1 MRFERVQAY
10 PDAILPTRGT
20 ERAGG
25 YDLYAAED
33 TVIPGYQ
40 EIINEL
46 KNAYQISLRDK
57 REGYG
62 IDWEQNI
69 LPQILKNCSFDC
81 RPTLVP
87 TGIKIY
93 LDKDKTF
100 DIQARSSLPRKNWLI
115 VANAPGLI
123 DADYVDNPDN
133 EGHIF
138 VQLINLAPFPF
149 TIKKGEK
156 FAQGVIRQYFIV
168 DNDTHGGERKGGFG
182 STDNI
187 NIFTKEEFMPNLF
200 NHETDA
206 NIIQNDIVMNT
217 RPDWETGVL

>member
-10 PDAILPTRGT
+10 PDAIIPTRGT

-33 TVIPGYQ
+33 TVIPSYS
-40 EIINEL
+40 EIIQEL
-46 KNAYQISLRDK
+46 KNAYHETLIM
-57 REGYG
+57 GT
-62 IDWEQNI
+62 DWTQNI
-69 LPQILKNCSFDC
+69 LPQVLKNCSFDC

-87 TGIKIY
+87 TGVKIY

-156 FAQGVIRQYFIV
+156 FAQGVIRQYFTV
-168 DNDTHGGERKGGFG
+168 DNDTHGGERMGGFG
-182 STDNI
+182 STDK
-187 NIFTKEEFMPNLF
+187 IFTKEEFAPNLF
-200 NHETDA
+200 NKGPS
-206 NIIQNDIVMNT
+206 Q
-217 RPDWETGVL
+217 

>member
-1 MRFERVQAY
+1 MRFERVQVY

-20 ERAGG
+20 AQAGG

-33 TVIPGYQ
+33 TVIPSYS
-40 EIINEL
+40 EIIQEL
-46 KNAYQISLRDK
+46 KNAYHETLIM
-57 REGYG
+57 GV
-62 IDWEQNI
+62 DWAQNI

-87 TGIKIY
+87 TGVKIY
-93 LDKDKTF
+93 LDEDKTF

-133 EGHIF
+133 EGQIY

-156 FAQGVIRQYFIV
+156 FAQGVIRQYFTV
-168 DNDTHGGERKGGFG
+168 DNDTHGDKRVGGFG
-182 STDNI
+182 STGAG
-187 NIFTKEEFMPNLF
+187 L
-200 NHETDA
+200 
-206 NIIQNDIVMNT
+206 
-217 RPDWETGVL
+217 

>member
-10 PDAILPTRGT
+10 PDAVIPTRAT
-20 ERAGG
+20 EKAAG

-33 TVIPGYQ
+33 TIIPSYWVMMQKLEQASIPEDAIFALFGMKEFKFKYQ
-40 EIINEL
+40 DVTEAL
-46 KNAYQISLRDK
+46 KEEKFKDY
-57 REGYG
+57 
-62 IDWEQNI
+62 
-69 LPQILKNCSFDC
+69 

-93 LDKDKTF
+93 LDDDKSF

-133 EGHIF
+133 EGQIY

-156 FAQGVIRQYFIV
+156 FAQGVIRQYFTV
-168 DNDTHGGERKGGFG
+168 DNDIPGGTRSGGFG
-182 STDNI
+182 STGAG
-187 NIFTKEEFMPNLF
+187 L
-200 NHETDA
+200 
-206 NIIQNDIVMNT
+206 
-217 RPDWETGVL
+217 

>member
-10 PDAILPTRGT
+10 PDAILPTRAT
-20 ERAGG
+20 EKAGG

-33 TVIPGYQ
+33 IVVPGYQ
-40 EIINEL
+40 EIINEFE
-46 KNAYQISLRDK
+46 KAYNRSLRNKD
-57 REGYG
+57 

-81 RPTLVP
+81 RSTLVP
-87 TGIKIY
+87 TGVKIY
-93 LDKDKTF
+93 LDEDKTF

-149 TIKKGEK
+149 TIKKDEK
-156 FAQGVIRQYFIV
+156 FAQGVIRQYFTV
-168 DNDTHGGERKGGFG
+168 DNDIHGGKRIGGFG
-182 STDNI
+182 STD
-187 NIFTKEEFMPNLF
+187 T
-200 NHETDA
+200 
-206 NIIQNDIVMNT
+206 IQNGIVMDT
-217 RPDWETGVL
+217 RPNWETGIL

>member
-10 PDAILPTRGT
+10 PDAIIPTRAT
-20 ERAGG
+20 EKAAG

-33 TVIPGYQ
+33 TVIPSYLEMMKQ
-40 EIINEL
+40 IELANEPNL
-46 KNAYQISLRDK
+46 DNALSILFGDFLEPK
-57 REGYG
+57 
-62 IDWEQNI
+62 ITKFNNI
-69 LPQILKNCSFDC
+69 HDVFKEEKFKDY

-93 LDKDKTF
+93 LDDDKSF

-156 FAQGVIRQYFIV
+156 FAQGIIHQYFTI
-168 DNDTHGGERKGGFG
+168 DNDIHGGKRVGGFG
-182 STDNI
+182 STDK
-187 NIFTKEEFMPNLF
+187 IFTKEEFAPNLF
-200 NHETDA
+200 GDGTSFSY
-206 NIIQNDIVMNT
+206 T
-217 RPDWETGVL
+217 

>member
-1 MRFERVQAY
+1 MRFERVSTY
-10 PDAILPTRGT
+10 PDAILPIRGT
-20 ERAGG
+20 ENAGG

-33 TVIPGYQ
+33 VTIPSYEEIVRELRRTYTSTTQ
-40 EIINEL
+40 DKNFIINSNE
-46 KNAYQISLRDK
+46 
-57 REGYG
+57 
-62 IDWEQNI
+62 NI
-69 LPQILKNCSFDC
+69 FPQIIDRCTFDC

-87 TGIKIY
+87 TGVKIY

-156 FAQGVIRQYFIV
+156 FAQGVIRQYFTV
-168 DNDTHGGERKGGFG
+168 DNDIHGGERMGGFG
-182 STDNI
+182 STDK
-187 NIFTKEEFMPNLF
+187 IFTKEEFTPNLF
-200 NHETDA
+200 GNGTSFSY
-206 NIIQNDIVMNT
+206 T
-217 RPDWETGVL
+217 

>member
-1 MRFERVQAY
+1 MRFERVQKY

-33 TVIPGYQ
+33 TIIPSYSEMMKQ
-40 EIINEL
+40 IELANEPNIDDALSILFGDFSDPKPRTKFNDIHDVL
-46 KNAYQISLRDK
+46 KEERFKDY
-57 REGYG
+57 
-62 IDWEQNI
+62 
-69 LPQILKNCSFDC
+69 

-156 FAQGVIRQYFIV
+156 FAQGVIRQYFTV
-168 DNDTHGGERKGGFG
+168 DNDIHGGERMGGFG
-182 STDNI
+182 STG
-187 NIFTKEEFMPNLF
+187 
-200 NHETDA
+200 
-206 NIIQNDIVMNT
+206 Q
-217 RPDWETGVL
+217 

>member
-20 ERAGG
+20 EKAGG

-33 TVIPGYQ
+33 TVILSYQ
-40 EIINEL
+40 EIINEFKSAYNESI
-46 KNAYQISLRDK
+46 KNKDIM
-57 REGYG
+57 G
-62 IDWEQNI
+62 IDWAQNI

-87 TGIKIY
+87 TGVKIY
-93 LDKDKTF
+93 LDEDKTF

-156 FAQGVIRQYFIV
+156 FAQGVIRQYFTV
-168 DNDTHGGERKGGFG
+168 DNDTHGGKRMGGFG
-182 STDNI
+182 STNK
-187 NIFTKEEFMPNLF
+187 IFTKEEFTPNLF
-200 NHETDA
+200 NKD
-206 NIIQNDIVMNT
+206 
-217 RPDWETGVL
+217 PS

>member
-1 MRFERVQAY
+1 MKFERVSAY
-10 PDAILPTRGT
+10 PDAILPTRAT
-20 ERAGG
+20 EKAAG

-33 TVIPGYQ
+33 TVIPSYWVMMQKLEQASVPEDAIFALFGMKEFKFKYQ
-40 EIINEL
+40 DITEAL
-46 KNAYQISLRDK
+46 KD
-57 REGYG
+57 
-62 IDWEQNI
+62 EQF
-69 LPQILKNCSFDC
+69 KDY

-93 LDKDKTF
+93 LDDDKSF

-123 DADYVDNPDN
+123 DADYANNPDN

-156 FAQGVIRQYFIV
+156 FAQGVIRQYFTV
-168 DNDTHGGERKGGFG
+168 DNDTHGGERIGGFG
-182 STDNI
+182 STDK
-187 NIFTKEEFMPNLF
+187 IFTKEEFAPNLF
-200 NHETDA
+200 IKD
-206 NIIQNDIVMNT
+206 
-217 RPDWETGVL
+217 PS

>member
-10 PDAILPTRGT
+10 PNAIIPTRGT
-20 ERAGG
+20 KRAGG

-33 TVIPGYQ
+33 TIIPSYQ
-40 EIINEL
+40 EIIQEL

-87 TGIKIY
+87 TGVKIY

-123 DADYVDNPDN
+123 DADYVDNSDN

-156 FAQGVIRQYFIV
+156 FAQGVIRQYFTV
-168 DNDTHGGERKGGFG
+168 NNDVHGGERIGGFG
-182 STDNI
+182 STDK
-187 NIFTKEEFMPNLF
+187 IFTKEEFAPNLF
-200 NHETDA
+200 IKD
-206 NIIQNDIVMNT
+206 
-217 RPDWETGVL
+217 PS

>member
-10 PDAILPTRGT
+10 PDAILPTRAT
-20 ERAGG
+20 EKAAG

-33 TVIPGYQ
+33 TVIPSYLEMMKQ
-40 EIINEL
+40 IELANEPNL
-46 KNAYQISLRDK
+46 DDALSMLFGDFSKSK
-57 REGYG
+57 PTKFS
-62 IDWEQNI
+62 NI
-69 LPQILKNCSFDC
+69 HDVFKEEKFKDY

-87 TGIKIY
+87 TGVKIY
-93 LDKDKTF
+93 LDDDKSF

-133 EGHIF
+133 EGQIY

-156 FAQGVIRQYFIV
+156 FAQGVIRQYFTV
-168 DNDTHGGERKGGFG
+168 DNDIPGGTRTGGFG
-182 STDNI
+182 STGAG
-187 NIFTKEEFMPNLF
+187 L
-200 NHETDA
+200 
-206 NIIQNDIVMNT
+206 
-217 RPDWETGVL
+217 

>member
-1 MRFERVQAY
+1 MRFERVQKY
-10 PDAILPTRGT
+10 PDAVIPTRAT
-20 ERAGG
+20 EKAAG

-33 TVIPGYQ
+33 TVIPSYI
-40 EIINEL
+40 EMM
-46 KNAYQISLRDK
+46 RDIEYANTPSSGEVFEALFTNPSSFTMNK
-57 REGYG
+57 FE
-62 IDWEQNI
+62 NI
-69 LPQILKNCSFDC
+69 HDALSKERFKDY

-93 LDKDKTF
+93 LDDDKSF

-133 EGHIF
+133 EGQIY

-156 FAQGVIRQYFIV
+156 FAQGVIRQYFTV
-168 DNDTHGGERKGGFG
+168 DNDIPGEKRVGGFG
-182 STDNI
+182 STGAG
-187 NIFTKEEFMPNLF
+187 L
-200 NHETDA
+200 
-206 NIIQNDIVMNT
+206 
-217 RPDWETGVL
+217 

>member
-10 PDAILPTRGT
+10 RDAILPTRAT
-20 ERAGG
+20 EKAGG

-33 TVIPGYQ
+33 TTIPSYWQMMRRLDDANIPDDAFYILFSGDYKPKYKDIT
-40 EIINEL
+40 EAL
-46 KNAYQISLRDK
+46 KEERFKDY
-57 REGYG
+57 
-62 IDWEQNI
+62 
-69 LPQILKNCSFDC
+69 

-93 LDKDKTF
+93 LDDDKSF

-156 FAQGVIRQYFIV
+156 FAQGVIRQYFTI
-168 DNDTHGGERKGGFG
+168 DNDIHGGVRSGGFG
-182 STDNI
+182 STD
-187 NIFTKEEFMPNLF
+187 
-200 NHETDA
+200 
-206 NIIQNDIVMNT
+206 IIQNDIVMDT
-217 RPDWETGVL
+217 RPEWDNSIL

>member
-1 MRFERVQAY
+1 MKFEKVKAY
-10 PDAILPTRGT
+10 PDAVIPTRAT
-20 ERAGG
+20 EKAGG

-33 TVIPGYQ
+33 TVIPSYQ
-40 EIINEL
+40 EIIQEL
-46 KNAYQISLRDK
+46 KNAYQKTIIM
-57 REGYG
+57 G

-87 TGIKIY
+87 TGVKIY

-115 VANAPGLI
+115 VANGVGLI

-133 EGHIF
+133 EGQIY

-156 FAQGVIRQYFIV
+156 FAQGVIRQYFTV
-168 DNDTHGGERKGGFG
+168 DNDIPGGKRTGGFG
-182 STDNI
+182 STGTN
-187 NIFTKEEFMPNLF
+187 
-200 NHETDA
+200 
-206 NIIQNDIVMNT
+206 V
-217 RPDWETGVL
+217 